1 MRDLLTALTTSAAA
15 LAVMQA
21 VSVVGIRNAHAAEP
35 IVIGNIGTVSNSFA
49 KYSEYSPMQ
58 RAVQAWADWTN
69 KHGGINEH
77 PIRVEVADDENSP
90 AKHLSRVQ
98 ELVEQKH
105 VVAFVGNPAVDTQPA
120 SVRYL
125 EENGVPAIGGA
136 LGNEMWGRS
145 PMLFPHG
152 IAEVQRARM
161 LMQTAALTG
170 KHKFA
175 FLAIPKNP
183 RQMIIKALTSGPA
196 QEAGIQVVF
205 DAVVENEAD
214 NTAACLGAEQAG
226 VEIVTV
232 AAPFEILAN
241 VMESCARV
249 GFKPSYV
256 MTGTLTSPQLITAA
270 GKDAEGAI
278 GPSRFLPWE
287 GDKPA
292 ELKTYRQIMN
302 THTVSISD

>member
-1 MRDLLTALTTSAAA
+1 MRNLLIVLTTGATALAATHG
-15 LAVMQA
+15 
-21 VSVVGIRNAHAAEP
+21 VSVVGIRDAHAASS

-49 KYSEYSPMQ
+49 KYSEYAPMQ
-58 RAVQAWADWTN
+58 KAVQAWADWTN
-69 KHGGINEH
+69 KHGGVDGH

-125 EENGVPAIGGA
+125 EEQGVPAIGGA

-152 IAEVQRARM
+152 VAEVQRARM

-170 KHKFA
+170 NHKFA
-175 FLAIPKNP
+175 FFAIPTSP
-183 RQMIIKALTSGPA
+183 RQIIIKALNSGPA

-205 DAVVENEAD
+205 DAVVDNETD
-214 NTAACLGAEQAG
+214 NIAACLGAKRAG
-226 VEIVTV
+226 S
-232 AAPFEILAN
+232 L
-241 VMESCARV
+241 R
-249 GFKPSYV
+249 
-256 MTGTLTSPQLITAA
+256 
-270 GKDAEGAI
+270 
-278 GPSRFLPWE
+278 
-287 GDKPA
+287 
-292 ELKTYRQIMN
+292 
-302 THTVSISD
+302 